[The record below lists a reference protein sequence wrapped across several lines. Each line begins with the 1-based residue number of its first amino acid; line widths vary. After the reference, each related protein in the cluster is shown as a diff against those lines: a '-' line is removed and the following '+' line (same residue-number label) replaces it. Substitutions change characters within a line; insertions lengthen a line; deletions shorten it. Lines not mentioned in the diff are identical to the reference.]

1 MEEGEEGIGVGVGAA
16 VAAGTGGEN
25 MIDYWQ
31 VASIAHLRG
40 VLKSNLQ
47 NAAGAQK
54 ILLKL
59 GYGGEKY
66 SYEYVLGGLDP
77 ALS

>member
-31 VASIAHLRG
+31 VASIAHVRG
-40 VLKSNLQ
+40 VLKKQLAECCGSPKTLT
-47 NAAGAQK
+47 K
-54 ILLKL
+54 IGLRW
-59 GYGGEKY
+59 GEIF
-66 SYEYVLGGLDP
+66 L
-77 ALS
+77 

>member
-31 VASIAHLRG
+31 VASIAHFRG
-40 VLKSNLQ
+40 V
-47 NAAGAQK
+47 QK
-54 ILLKL
+54 KQLVECCGSPKLLTKIGL
-59 GYGGEKY
+59 PWGEIF
-66 SYEYVLGGLDP
+66 L
-77 ALS
+77 

>member
-1 MEEGEEGIGVGVGAA
+1 MY
-16 VAAGTGGEN
+16 TFTKCPK
-25 MIDYWQ
+25 
-31 VASIAHLRG
+31 
-40 VLKSNLQ
+40 KSNLK

-54 ILLKL
+54 LLLKL